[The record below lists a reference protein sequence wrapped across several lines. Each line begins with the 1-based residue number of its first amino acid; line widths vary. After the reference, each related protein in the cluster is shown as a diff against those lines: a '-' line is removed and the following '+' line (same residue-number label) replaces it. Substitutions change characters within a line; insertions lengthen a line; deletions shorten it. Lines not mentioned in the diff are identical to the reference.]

1 MLGYTEGGE
10 RDRDV
15 GEGKGWRAQWR
26 GAWKLVPGIH
36 FSSKMYGK
44 ALWSL
49 REMIGIELLEQSPIL
64 DMMTNTVWFSGLD
77 PRTAEVVSGKTG
89 EIQRK
94 PLV

>member
-1 MLGYTEGGE
+1 
-10 RDRDV
+10 
-15 GEGKGWRAQWR
+15 
-26 GAWKLVPGIH
+26 
-36 FSSKMYGK
+36 
-44 ALWSL
+44 
-49 REMIGIELLEQSPIL
+49 MIGIELLEQSPIL